1 MPLNDTQ
8 RWILFFLFVSAF
20 IFITVFTIGALFF
33 DLGTIA
39 ETYKEKLFYALIV
52 EVVGAIILLFWSAF
66 GLREKERLDSDDTN
80 KTIWL
85 DFDAAIDI
93 SELIDRKA
101 IISPRSET
109 GMPLGEDIV
118 NTILKERGGL
128 YIKPVLPS
136 DTESVFVTIN
146 ISDKQIY
153 EGSFPVKSY
162 VVKLEAAV

>member
-33 DLGTIA
+33 DLGTLSEA
-39 ETYKEKLFYALIV
+39 FEEKLFYALII
-52 EVVGAIILLFWSAF
+52 EVVGAIVLLFWSAF
-66 GLREKERLDSDDTN
+66 GLREKGEAVPDINN

-85 DFDAAIDI
+85 DFDETIDI
-93 SELIDRKA
+93 SQLVDKKA

-118 NTILKERGGL
+118 NTVLKDRGGL
-128 YIKPVLPS
+128 YVKPELPH
-136 DTESVFVTIN
+136 DTESVFVTLCLN
-146 ISDKQIY
+146 DQSIY

>member
-33 DLGTIA
+33 DLGTLSEA
-39 ETYKEKLFYALIV
+39 FEEKLFYVLII
-52 EVVGAIILLFWSAF
+52 EIVGAILLLFKSAF
-66 GLREKERLDSDDTN
+66 SLQSQDNDEPEFNN
-80 KTIWL
+80 KTVWL
-85 DFDAAIDI
+85 DFDETIDI
-93 SELIDRKA
+93 SQLVDKKA

-109 GMPLGEDIV
+109 GTPLGKDII
-118 NTILKERGGL
+118 NTVLKDRGGL
-128 YIKPVLPS
+128 YVKPELPH
-136 DTESVFVTIN
+136 DTESVFVTLCLN
-146 ISDKQIY
+146 EQSIY